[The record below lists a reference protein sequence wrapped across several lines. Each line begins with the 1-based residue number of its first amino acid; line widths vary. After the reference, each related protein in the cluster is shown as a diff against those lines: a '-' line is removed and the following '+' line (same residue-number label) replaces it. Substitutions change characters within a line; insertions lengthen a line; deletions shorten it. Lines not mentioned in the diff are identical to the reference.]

1 MNIQSVRFPFR
12 DKRGRFTQV
21 EAIKFD
27 DIRETN
33 WVFVIFGLFA
43 CFILAAYCV
52 KIVST
57 NWPGESSSR
66 TEVVAEK

>member
-1 MNIQSVRFPFR
+1 MNIQSIRFPFR

-27 DIRETN
+27 DIRTTN
-33 WVFVIFGLFA
+33 WVFVSFGLFV

-52 KIVST
+52 KIVSD
-57 NWPGESSSR
+57 NWPGEPSVRIAS
-66 TEVVAEK
+66 VAVK

>member
-1 MNIQSVRFPFR
+1 MNIQSIRFPFR

-27 DIRETN
+27 NIRETN
-33 WVFVIFGLFA
+33 WAFVGFGLFV

-57 NWPGESSSR
+57 NWPGEPSVR
-66 TEVVAEK
+66 IADVAIK